1 MLRITPAAR
10 KEAATKLK
18 TPQRLSILGILEGGC
33 GFTMRFSLVQ
43 GDIPSSSFNCIQ
55 EDGIVYCLDTYITE
69 MYPEAFT
76 LDYVEN
82 QGFRLYTDNQYM
94 ATHLKILDSVEQV

>member
-1 MLRITPAAR
+1 MLRITPAAH
-10 KEAATKLK
+10 KEAAARLK

-33 GFTMRFSLVQ
+33 GFMMRFSLVQ
-43 GDIPSSSFNCIQ
+43 GDIPGSSFDCIE
-55 EDGIVYCLDTYITE
+55 EDGIMYCLDTYITK

-82 QGFRLYTDNQYM
+82 QGFRLYTDSQYM
-94 ATHLKILDSVEQV
+94 ATHLKILHSVEQV